1 MIIEENARLN
11 RHVQDREFS
20 TVKKKLIGTVL
31 ALLLLAG
38 NMIAAS
44 AETLSISPVMQETP
58 EWCWLAVGQMIFE
71 HFNIPRV
78 NPDYQCGIVAFW
90 GARPTPYG
98 WQGPCMSNCRAC
110 PLPAG
115 SFSTIQAMLNQ
126 YPRLAGDQPLRFRSS
141 YSPISATAIKSEI
154 DNDRPILIGIT
165 PSGFRSP
172 ISQHVALV
180 VGYDE
185 DESGFYVIVNDPFP
199 YRFYNVDPYVRVGGV
214 MEEPGQYKVEYQAL
228 RGPLRWQE
236 TIYDFSK

>member
-1 MIIEENARLN
+1 MRKRL
-11 RHVQDREFS
+11 S
-20 TVKKKLIGTVL
+20 AIALT
-31 ALLLLAG
+31 LLLLAG
-38 NMIAAS
+38 NMTAAS

-71 HFNIPRV
+71 HFNISPL
-78 NPDYQCGIVAFW
+78 NTDYQCGIVAFW

-115 SFSTIQAMLNQ
+115 SFSTIQAMLSQ

-141 YSPISATAIKSEI
+141 YSPISTTAIKTEI

-165 PSGFRSP
+165 PSGIPSP

-180 VGYDE
+180 VGYEEEQD
-185 DESGFYVIVNDPFP
+185 DFYVIVNDPFP
-199 YRFYNVDPYVRVGGV
+199 YRFYNMDPFVRLGGE
-214 MEEPGQYKVEYQAL
+214 MEEPGQYKIKYKTL

-236 TIYDFSK
+236 TIYGFSQ